1 MNKESVVEY
10 LERHV
15 NDYISD
21 RQCLPQ
27 FISYEQMNANIK
39 DSFDEAKTY
48 HYFEIMNLIKYTLNW
63 IIYNKNIAEKN
74 DFQSIAEMIYDEFYN
89 KKNQ

>member
-1 MNKESVVEY
+1 MNNESVVEY

-15 NDYISD
+15 NDYIRD

-48 HYFEIMNLIKYTLNW
+48 YYFEIMNLIKYTLNW
-63 IIYNKNIAEKN
+63 INIQNMAEKN
-74 DFQSIAEMIYDEFYN
+74 DYQSIAENIYDEFYN
-89 KKNQ
+89 HKIK

>member
-1 MNKESVVEY
+1 MNNESVVEY

-15 NDYISD
+15 NDYILD

-27 FISYEQMNANIK
+27 FISHEQMNANIK
-39 DSFDEAKTY
+39 DSFHEAKTY

-63 IIYNKNIAEKN
+63 INIQNMAEKN
-74 DFQSIAEMIYDEFYN
+74 DYQSIAENIYDEFYN
-89 KKNQ
+89 HKIK